1 MAAVSFNVRYEFDAP
16 VRALYDELVDWRAHE
31 AWIPMTRVD
40 VGPGDQTEIGFEFT
54 AYTGPGPLAL
64 KDHMRVA
71 ECDWNDADQTG
82 RCTVEKLGP
91 VLSGRAGFTV
101 AAVGEG
107 SSIDWFEDVDVK
119 YLPRFL
125 APIVAK
131 LSAVGF
137 RQGMKRLDGVLR
149 DRVAA

>member
-1 MAAVSFNVRYEFDAP
+1 MAAVSFNVRYDFDAP
-16 VRALYDELVDWRAHE
+16 VRDLYDELVDWKAHE

-40 VGPGDQTEIGFEFT
+40 AGPGDQTEVGYEFT

-64 KDHMRVA
+64 KDHMRVVD
-71 ECDWNDADQTG
+71 CGFDDGDQIG

-101 AAVGEG
+101 TARGAG

-119 YLPRFL
+119 YLPRL
-125 APIVAK
+125 VSPIVAK
-131 LSAVGF
+131 LSAFGF

-149 DRVAA
+149 A

>member
-16 VRALYDELVDWRAHE
+16 VRALYDELVDWKAHE
-31 AWIPMTRVD
+31 AWIPMTRVE

-54 AYTGPGPLAL
+54 AFTGVGPLAL

-71 ECDWNDADQTG
+71 ECSWDDGSDTG

-91 VLSGRAGFTV
+91 VLAGRAGFTV
-101 AAVGEG
+101 TERGDG

-119 YLPRFL
+119 YLPRL
-125 APIVAK
+125 LSPIVAK
-131 LSAVGF
+131 MGAFGF

-149 DRVAA
+149 ART